1 METGPIWRAMLR
13 NKTSYLLIALQIA
26 VTMAIMV
33 NAISIIQERSRMMAR
48 PSGVDEDNIF
58 YLSNLAFSPDFD
70 SRSAIGEDLDA
81 IRNWPGVL
89 DAIVTNST
97 PLLGGGWSQGLRTE
111 PGEDDDDTGVA
122 LYFVDTH
129 GIDTFGVNL
138 IQGRNF
144 TATDIMWFDP
154 DANGP
159 RWPDTTI
166 LTRAMAEALFP
177 ESPDD
182 VVGKT
187 VYIDN
192 DKPITV
198 VGILERMQAP
208 WKSWDGVERVMLV
221 PMQRKSNN
229 FRYVIRAKPG
239 YRDELMPQIE
249 KMLADSND
257 GRIIRGIRTMSETRQ
272 RSYLEDSAMI
282 KLLVFIVSVLTAITG
297 LGIVGLASF
306 SVARR
311 SKQIGIR
318 RALGAT
324 RPAILRYFMLENF
337 VISSVGV
344 IAGAI
349 LAVGLNIWMVQAFRL
364 TPITWYVIP
373 SAMLV
378 LWLVGQ
384 MAVFG
389 PARRA
394 TLVSPAVATR
404 AV

>member
-13 NKTSYLLIALQIA
+13 NKTSYMLIALQIA

-33 NAISIIQERSRMMAR
+33 NAISIIQERSRLMTR

-58 YLSNLAFSPDFD
+58 YLSSIGFAPDFD
-70 SRSAIGEDLDA
+70 SRATIEEDLDA
-81 IRNWPGVL
+81 LRRFPGV
-89 DAIVTNST
+89 ANAVMTNT
-97 PLLGGGWSQGLRTE
+97 VPLQGGGWSQGLRRE
-111 PGEDDDDTGVA
+111 PGEDNESTGVA
-122 LYFVDTH
+122 VYFVDEH

-138 IQGRNF
+138 TQGQNF
-144 TATDIMWFDP
+144 TPTEIMWFDP
-154 DANGP
+154 EGEGP
-159 RWPDTTI
+159 RWPDKIIITQ
-166 LTRAMAEALFP
+166 AMATALFP
-177 ESPDD
+177 ESPAE

-187 VYIDN
+187 VYIEN
-192 DKPITV
+192 DLPITV
-198 VGILERMQAP
+198 IGIVETMQAA
-208 WKSWDGVERVMLV
+208 WKSWTSVENAMLV
-221 PMQRKSNN
+221 PMKRLQTG
-229 FRYVIRAKPG
+229 FRYVIRAEPG

-249 KMLADSND
+249 KMLAESNT
-257 GRIIRGIRTMSETRQ
+257 GRIIRSMTTMTDTRQ

-282 KLLVFIVSVLTAITG
+282 KLLVFIVSILTAITG

-311 SKQIGIR
+311 GKQIGIR

-344 IAGAI
+344 ISGAI
-349 LAVGLNIWMVQAFRL
+349 LAIALNIWMVQAFNL
-364 TPITWYVIP
+364 TPIAWYVIP
-373 SAMLV
+373 LAMLA
-378 LWLVGQ
+378 LWIVGQ
-384 MAVFG
+384 AAVFG

-394 TLVSPAVATR
+394 SMVSPAVATR

>member
-13 NKTSYLLIALQIA
+13 NKTSYLLIAIQIA

-58 YLSNLAFSPDFD
+58 YLSNISFAENFD
-70 SRSAIGEDLDA
+70 SRSAADEDLRK
-81 IRNWPGVL
+81 IRSTPGVV
-89 DAIVTNST
+89 DAVMTNSV
-97 PLLGGGWSQGLRTE
+97 PLQGGGWSMGLRRE
-111 PGEDDDDTGVA
+111 PGEDDEDTGVA
-122 LYFVDTH
+122 VYFVDTH
-129 GIDTFGVNL
+129 GINTFGVNL
-138 IQGRNF
+138 VQGRNF
-144 TATDIMWFDP
+144 NPTEILWFDP
-154 DANGP
+154 EAGGP
-159 RWPDTTI
+159 RWASTVI
-166 LTRAMAEALFP
+166 LTQAMAEALFP
-177 ESPDD
+177 ESPND

-187 VYIDN
+187 VYIEN
-192 DKPITV
+192 NLPLTV
-198 VGILERMQAP
+198 IGIVERMQAP
-208 WKSWDGVERVMLV
+208 WKSWTGVERVMLA
-221 PMQRKSNN
+221 PMMRKSSNY
-229 FRYVIRAKPG
+229 RYVIRTEPG

-249 KMLADSND
+249 KVLAESNT
-257 GRIIRGIRTMSETRQ
+257 GRIIRSVTTMTDTRK

-344 IAGAI
+344 VSGAV
-349 LAVGLNIWMVQAFRL
+349 LAVALNIWMVQAFNL
-364 TPITWYVIP
+364 TPIAWYVIP
-373 SAMLV
+373 AAMIA

-384 MAVFG
+384 LAVFG